1 MTRGALTILIA
12 AGGTGGHVY
21 PALAVAQ
28 ALQARGVRVT
38 WLGTREGLEARAVPG
53 AGIEFATI
61 KILAVRGSGLLRWL
75 LAPWVLLVAL
85 AQAACVLRRQR
96 VAMVLGMG
104 GYVSAPGALAARLL
118 GLPLVIHEQNAV
130 PGLVNRLASR
140 IATRTLE
147 AFPNSF
153 GSRPAIHTGN
163 PVRAEIVA
171 LDRPQERLAQR
182 AGPMRVLVLGG
193 SQGARVL
200 NQIVP
205 VAVAGLESRDI
216 VEVWHQAG
224 PRHVEATRETYARAG
239 VAVEPV
245 AFIDDMAQ
253 AYRWADLV
261 VCRAGAMTVAELAA
275 AGTASI
281 LVPFPSA
288 VDDHQTHNA
297 RHLANAG
304 AAVLLPQVEMSP
316 VAAGWIAR
324 RAAYRS
330 RAVARNGEHR
340 AHPGHRRFGRAGR
353 PSLFRGGTCLRA
365 HCASQ
370 PP

>member
-261 VCRAGAMTVAELAA
+261 VCRAGAMTVAEPGGGRHRLDSGAVPVRGRRSPDA
-275 AGTASI
+275 QRTAPRERRRRGVVAPGGDES
-281 LVPFPSA
+281 
-288 VDDHQTHNA
+288 
-297 RHLANAG
+297 
-304 AAVLLPQVEMSP
+304 